1 MREVKPTQ
9 KPVPSSDIKDLF
21 FNSGLLDIWATS
33 LEHKYI
39 DRFGN
44 CHLTAAGME
53 WIFNELVTKFKIE
66 SEQALLAAGYAP
78 AGTFQEGAEVVSRN
92 GTVLWKLPD
101 GDGDHY
107 RWDGD
112 LPKQVPA
119 GSTPQSIGGIGKGAW
134 VSVGDASLRNSL
146 GKIVKTYLS
155 VTEMLLDVKSRAI
168 AEGEVF
174 RWQGYYSQSD
184 GGSGWGVVKK
194 GAHTE
199 DGGSIFSIDYNTYI
213 EANHGSS
220 IYTKKFGLRGDGSIE
235 TVQLKRLF
243 SFVRNT
249 GKKITAKEGEVY
261 NCDDYLMLENAHID
275 FGRATLKFSIVGN
288 SSNLQTKFI
297 ANVKNITLE
306 QAGTPVGE
314 LGFAGQRLL
323 FALSPKNCEHKN
335 ITFKCGGF
343 GHAPHNLLG
352 NCDNVDISN
361 ITFED
366 GPWAMGT
373 IIHWATLNDESAEN
387 YLTDINYSTA
397 SESNPTIH
405 PKNINISNLKY
416 GDMTGGGNLASLLFI
431 SGCYNINAV
440 NIFGRTANRCFT
452 VIAGD
457 YANEFAVDEE
467 KSLIGTGIRISSPT
481 LRNARKRG
489 IAIDGSGI
497 LTANKLDMDVTIEN
511 PNVTTI
517 KSEAGAEYGAFI
529 EHSKRVRVSGGKISS
544 FPVNLLL
551 RNGVKGFDLDGTEI
565 SRADRAGFISTVTDT
580 ELHGKNSNINIR
592 NAWVHNNNLSNV
604 QLPDNSGI
612 RFSETIDSM
621 ISFCKFGDPLSPAEY
636 QHHSVYIKDTCD
648 NVKVTGTHTYK
659 AGSDSAISAEL
670 VTQYKN
676 NLYESGNTSETLFT
690 TNPVGH
696 VFYETKPPENRKFIA
711 NLANPPLTGTWK
723 KGDEVIFRDPVAA
736 GNFIGAVCVA
746 SGTPGTW
753 KKYGGLA

>member
-119 GSTPQSIGGIGKGAW
+119 GSTPQSTGGIGKGAW
-134 VSVGDASLRNSL
+134 VSVGDASLRSDL

-235 TVQLKRLF
+235 TMQLKRLF

-366 GPWAMGT
+366 GP
-373 IIHWATLNDESAEN
+373 
-387 YLTDINYSTA
+387 
-397 SESNPTIH
+397 
-405 PKNINISNLKY
+405 
-416 GDMTGGGNLASLLFI
+416 
-431 SGCYNINAV
+431 
-440 NIFGRTANRCFT
+440 
-452 VIAGD
+452 
-457 YANEFAVDEE
+457 
-467 KSLIGTGIRISSPT
+467 
-481 LRNARKRG
+481 
-489 IAIDGSGI
+489 
-497 LTANKLDMDVTIEN
+497 
-511 PNVTTI
+511 
-517 KSEAGAEYGAFI
+517 
-529 EHSKRVRVSGGKISS
+529 
-544 FPVNLLL
+544 
-551 RNGVKGFDLDGTEI
+551 
-565 SRADRAGFISTVTDT
+565 
-580 ELHGKNSNINIR
+580 
-592 NAWVHNNNLSNV
+592 
-604 QLPDNSGI
+604 
-612 RFSETIDSM
+612 
-621 ISFCKFGDPLSPAEY
+621 
-636 QHHSVYIKDTCD
+636 
-648 NVKVTGTHTYK
+648 
-659 AGSDSAISAEL
+659 
-670 VTQYKN
+670 
-676 NLYESGNTSETLFT
+676 
-690 TNPVGH
+690 
-696 VFYETKPPENRKFIA
+696 
-711 NLANPPLTGTWK
+711 
-723 KGDEVIFRDPVAA
+723 
-736 GNFIGAVCVA
+736 
-746 SGTPGTW
+746 
-753 KKYGGLA
+753 

>member
-1 MREVKPTQ
+1 M
-9 KPVPSSDIKDLF
+9 SDIIP
-21 FNSGLLDIWATS
+21 N
-33 LEHKYI
+33 
-39 DRFGN
+39 
-44 CHLTAAGME
+44 
-53 WIFNELVTKFKIE
+53 V
-66 SEQALLAAGYAP
+66 
-78 AGTFQEGAEVVSRN
+78 VVSMPSQQFTLARKFQAASN
-92 GTVLWKLPD
+92 GKIYIGQIDKDPTIPENQI
-101 GDGDHY
+101 
-107 RWDGD
+107 
-112 LPKQVPA
+112 QVYLENED
-119 GSTPQSIGGIGKGAW
+119 GSTIPVAQPLIINQAGFPVYNGQIAKFVTVEGHSMAIYDSYGAQQFYYPN
-134 VSVGDASLRNSL
+134 VLKYDPDQFPNRL

-366 GPWAMGT
+366 GP
-373 IIHWATLNDESAEN
+373 
-387 YLTDINYSTA
+387 
-397 SESNPTIH
+397 
-405 PKNINISNLKY
+405 
-416 GDMTGGGNLASLLFI
+416 
-431 SGCYNINAV
+431 
-440 NIFGRTANRCFT
+440 
-452 VIAGD
+452 
-457 YANEFAVDEE
+457 
-467 KSLIGTGIRISSPT
+467 
-481 LRNARKRG
+481 
-489 IAIDGSGI
+489 
-497 LTANKLDMDVTIEN
+497 
-511 PNVTTI
+511 
-517 KSEAGAEYGAFI
+517 
-529 EHSKRVRVSGGKISS
+529 
-544 FPVNLLL
+544 
-551 RNGVKGFDLDGTEI
+551 
-565 SRADRAGFISTVTDT
+565 
-580 ELHGKNSNINIR
+580 
-592 NAWVHNNNLSNV
+592 
-604 QLPDNSGI
+604 
-612 RFSETIDSM
+612 
-621 ISFCKFGDPLSPAEY
+621 
-636 QHHSVYIKDTCD
+636 
-648 NVKVTGTHTYK
+648 
-659 AGSDSAISAEL
+659 
-670 VTQYKN
+670 
-676 NLYESGNTSETLFT
+676 
-690 TNPVGH
+690 
-696 VFYETKPPENRKFIA
+696 
-711 NLANPPLTGTWK
+711 
-723 KGDEVIFRDPVAA
+723 
-736 GNFIGAVCVA
+736 
-746 SGTPGTW
+746 
-753 KKYGGLA
+753 